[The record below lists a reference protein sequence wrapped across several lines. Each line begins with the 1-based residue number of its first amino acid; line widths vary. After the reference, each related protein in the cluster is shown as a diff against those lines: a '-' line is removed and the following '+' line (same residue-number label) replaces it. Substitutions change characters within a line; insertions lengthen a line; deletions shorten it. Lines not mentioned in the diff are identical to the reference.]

1 MEFSRPETGVGNPTQ
16 GLNPGLLHCKW
27 ILYQLSPKGS
37 PHTHCDLRLFT
48 SCLMLQRSIPP
59 TSAVLGQLCLTL
71 CDPMDRNPPGSP
83 VHGILQA
90 RTLEWVAMSSSRGS
104 SQSRDW
110 TQSPAFQVDP
120 LPSEPRGNP
129 SLLLDCQLFQDKKR
143 VLFFLTTPHV
153 LDRILHLVCD
163 KHLIWGQL
171 KPPNHPTWKLQLT
184 KFLISLHFQSINW
197 SSRFCFL
204 ISTKPS
210 PPL

>member
-1 MEFSRPETGVGNPTQ
+1 MAFSRQE
-16 GLNPGLLHCKW
+16 HW
-27 ILYQLSPKGS
+27 SGS
-37 PHTHCDLRLFT
+37 PCPSPGDLADPGI
-48 SCLMLQRSIPP
+48 QPRSP
-59 TSAVLGQLCLTL
+59 A
-71 CDPMDRNPPGSP
+71 
-83 VHGILQA
+83 LQA
-90 RTLEWVAMSSSRGS
+90 DS
-104 SQSRDW
+104 
-110 TQSPAFQVDP
+110 
-120 LPSEPRGNP
+120 LPSEPPGNP